1 VRDRDD
7 RIRRKRDELQRHAV
21 PPAPRSSGPDPW
33 QAIAIV
39 ALIAA
44 AAGWTTVALLAFR
57 EPATTAVVESTAPS
71 ATIDSGLGGS
81 SRPDDEVIPPDVESH
96 EDPALEAILP
106 TEVGG
111 VALLAQS
118 VEGGAILTDDAWS
131 STVTD
136 FLSSVDRTSADLHL
150 AEASDP
156 NGILDI
162 SVDVYRI
169 DGIDGKSLRD
179 VLLAAWSGDNPDL
192 VVTDVTIGG
201 AHVSKLDFGEGV
213 PVSYVLVRDEFVFDV
228 WTDDLDL
235 ATEAM
240 AVLHDGSGGSS
251 PAP

>member
-1 VRDRDD
+1 MGDRDD
-7 RIRRKRDELQRHAV
+7 RIRRTRDGLQRHALG
-21 PPAPRSSGPDPW
+21 PTPQSSGPNPW

-57 EPATTAVVESTAPS
+57 EPTTTAVLDSTAPS
-71 ATIDSGLGGS
+71 ASTDPGIGEPTQ
-81 SRPDDEVIPPDVESH
+81 PDDQVIPPDVESH

-150 AEASDP
+150 AEALDP

-169 DGIDGKSLRD
+169 DGIDGASLRD
-179 VLLAAWSGDNPDL
+179 VLMAAWSGDNPDL
-192 VVTDVTIGG
+192 IVTDATIGG
-201 AHVSKLDFGEGV
+201 AEVTKLDFGEGV
-213 PVSYVLVRDEFVFDV
+213 PVSYILVRDEFVFDV

-235 ATEAM
+235 ATE
-240 AVLHDGSGGSS
+240 VLGVLAEGSDGPS